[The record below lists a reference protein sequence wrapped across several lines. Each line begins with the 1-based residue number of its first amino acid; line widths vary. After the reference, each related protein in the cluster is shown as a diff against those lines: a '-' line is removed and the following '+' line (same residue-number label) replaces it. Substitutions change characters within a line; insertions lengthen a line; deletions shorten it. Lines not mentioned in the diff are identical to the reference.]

1 MTGEMASSSIVATRR
16 RFALITGMVGTLGS
30 LPLIWFAFAH
40 RENVSAQ
47 AVPFIFIAAAFLFLE
62 RKAMR
67 VSAGANHMNF
77 SPTEI
82 PMFVAGILLSPLA
95 HVAARAV
102 GSAAGTALRVRRS
115 PDVPT
120 SAAAFANA
128 ATAGFEAAI
137 FGFVLQSL
145 SWDRKLTGWS
155 PAVPIAASLV
165 ANVGY
170 HGVSFLSTKLS
181 KAHTDRSTFTTRIL
195 GGISTS
201 LVTMLATVT
210 VVMAFNRKD
219 LLPVLL
225 GAFVIAV
232 AFPFRHL
239 LRLLVK
245 GEGYKSLDEFYRYLQ
260 NTTSAEVD
268 GALKLAG
275 ETAKSNTVELV
286 ILEREGLDH
295 NLDSAL
301 IIGMGSQTTTTVE
314 ALPKRWHQA
323 LQTGQMIVRSD
334 RSEMSADE
342 LPATRTEIICPL
354 TVDGKVVGLLVCSDQ
369 LDSAKTIKPD
379 DTAMVERL
387 GQHLSLWFEKD
398 RLISELRQGMLDRT
412 VEALHDPLTGLL
424 NRRGFDE
431 AWTAAAGNGLDHAAI
446 LMVDLDYFKGVNNHK
461 GHQGGDEV
469 LKQVAARLLE
479 TVPDRSFV
487 ARFGGDEFAI
497 CIPDLRAVDA
507 SAGAYEFGLRI
518 RTALAKPHHVDDED
532 LTVGGSVGIA
542 IFPDHGIA
550 LPDLLSR
557 ADASLYA
564 AKDDPSTGVASQ
576 SLTSIEDTEF
586 FDSFK
591 LETAILNGSIQP
603 WFQPIINMRT
613 YQVAGFEA
621 LVRWQDG
628 TKMVTP
634 GSFIPLAE
642 KSGHIHALTIG
653 VIENALPN
661 IVRWRAITGSSL
673 HVSINFSPLS
683 LSNPDIINTLTTSLR
698 QYNLSPSAVHI
709 EVTESRV
716 LKDPERATVYLQ
728 RLQSLGVKIS
738 LDDFGTGHSSFEWL
752 MHLGADELKVDRIF
766 TKDIAHERAQGIVK
780 VQRMLASTF
789 NMKIVAEGIETA
801 DQWNRLQALDID
813 YAQGFLLG
821 RPMPANEIDRW
832 LREEEPFLRNTIA
845 LAASLP
851 GLPDGETTKTAGLA
865 STDDWR
871 PLSD

>member
-1 MTGEMASSSIVATRR
+1 MKTSTAAARR
-16 RFALITGMVGTLGS
+16 RLILVTAALGLVETTTLLAATGLWRERWIGSIPALAAIALGFLVLERSSVRLSVGTYHL
-30 LPLIWFAFAH
+30 
-40 RENVSAQ
+40 NY
-47 AVPFIFIAAAFLFLE
+47 
-62 RKAMR
+62 
-67 VSAGANHMNF
+67 
-77 SPTEI
+77 SPNEI
-82 PMFVAGILLSPLA
+82 PMLAAGIILGPVGHIAVRVIGTGLGAMWRVRSTPETPTVPAGLVNASLGALEATVFTLSLKILGWSGGFGGWDPLKLLSAGLFVNLA
-95 HVAARAV
+95 FH
-102 GSAAGTALRVRRS
+102 
-115 PDVPT
+115 
-120 SAAAFANA
+120 
-128 ATAGFEAAI
+128 
-137 FGFVLQSL
+137 
-145 SWDRKLTGWS
+145 
-155 PAVPIAASLV
+155 
-165 ANVGY
+165 
-170 HGVSFLSTKLS
+170 
-181 KAHTDRSTFTTRIL
+181 
-195 GGISTS
+195 
-201 LVTMLATVT
+201 ATVT
-210 VVMAFNRKD
+210 LAAAINKMPVASSALRSRIGNALLTSLATMLGAITIAMALSKRD
-219 LLPVLL
+219 LLPVFL
-225 GAFVIAV
+225 GLFAIAI
-232 AFPFRHL
+232 AFPFRKM
-239 LRLLVK
+239 LRLLVQ
-245 GEGYKSLDEFYRYLQ
+245 GEGYRALDEFYRYLQ

>member
-1 MTGEMASSSIVATRR
+1 MSGSVLQTRARLMITTTFVAIVP
-16 RFALITGMVGTLGS
+16 L
-30 LPLIWFAFAH
+30 LPLIWFSNRSGVSNRQTPIAFA
-40 RENVSAQ
+40 VATLM
-47 AVPFIFIAAAFLFLE
+47 FLGFE
-62 RKAMR
+62 RKAIR
-67 VSAGANHMNF
+67 VSVGTHHLNF
-77 SPTEI
+77 SPTEL
-82 PMFVAGILLSPLA
+82 PMLFAAFFLGPLA
-95 HVAARAV
+95 HIGARAAGAFV
-102 GSAAGTALRVRRS
+102 GTVWRVYGK
-115 PDVPT
+115 PDTPT
-120 SAAAFANA
+120 LATGAANA
-128 ATAGFEAAI
+128 ATGALEAGVFT
-137 FGFVLQSL
+137 
-145 SWDRKLTGWS
+145 LTLHALRW
-155 PAVPIAASLV
+155 
-165 ANVGY
+165 
-170 HGVSFLSTKLS
+170 HG
-181 KAHTDRSTFTTRIL
+181 RL
-195 GGISTS
+195 GGIGAIKPLLAGIAVNLAFHLTMIFSSRIATGSGVGPPNRARVANGLATS
-201 LVTMLATVT
+201 LITMTAGVTIALA
-210 VVMAFNRKD
+210 ASHKD

-225 GAFVIAV
+225 GIFGIAI
-232 AFPFRHL
+232 AFPFRQM
-239 LRLLVK
+239 LRLLVQ
-245 GEGYKSLDEFYRYLQ
+245 GEGYRALDEFYRYLQ

-275 ETAKSNTVELV
+275 DTAKSNIVELV
-286 ILEREGLDH
+286 ILEREGLDQ

-301 IIGMGSQTTTTVE
+301 IIGMGSRTTTTLD

-323 LQTGQMIVRSD
+323 LHTGQTVVRSD
-334 RSEMSADE
+334 RSEMSDGE
-342 LPATRTEIICPL
+342 LPETRTEIICPL
-354 TVDGKVVGLLVCSDQ
+354 TVDGKAVGLLVCSDQ

-431 AWTAAAGNGLDHAAI
+431 AWTAAAANGLDHAAI
-446 LMVDLDYFKGVNNHK
+446 LMVDLDYFKGVNSHK

-469 LKQVAARLLE
+469 LKQVAARLLK
-479 TVPDRSFV
+479 TVPERSFV

-497 CIPDLRAVDA
+497 CIPDLRAADA

-518 RTALAKPHHVDDED
+518 RAALAKPHRVDEED

-542 IFPDHGIA
+542 IFPDHGVE

-576 SLTSIEDTEF
+576 SLTNIEDTEF

-591 LETAILNGSIQP
+591 LENAILDGSIQP
-603 WFQPIINMRT
+603 WFQPIIDMRT

-628 TKMVTP
+628 PNIVSP
-634 GSFIPLAE
+634 SSFIPLAE
-642 KSGHIHALTIG
+642 KSGHIHALTIV
-653 VIENALPN
+653 VIEKALPN
-661 IVRWRAITGSSL
+661 IVRWRAITGNSL

-698 QYNLSPSAVHI
+698 HYNLSPSAVHI

-728 RLQSLGVKIS
+728 NLQTLGMKVS

-766 TKDIAHERAQGIVK
+766 TKDIAQERAQGIVK

-789 NMKIVAEGIETA
+789 NMNIVAEGIETA

-821 RPMPANEIDRW
+821 RPMPANEVDRW

-845 LAASLP
+845 LASS
-851 GLPDGETTKTAGLA
+851 LPDGETTETVGL
-865 STDDWR
+865 SSNDDRR
-871 PLSD
+871 PTSD